1 MLTSIGLLGS
11 TPRGAKGALAT
22 AIVLLCAPLPS
33 AAFKIGFPPG
43 TPPNHEAI
51 TAEAILDTMPSA
63 DPKFVQNIKSGN
75 YNTDLAHF
83 FDSRFHFDNSMAR
96 FGGGLGGSSNG
107 GFEAGFAL
115 LHGDGVNAGTLQQ
128 AAMEATSCDSNN
140 NCTVNPLFLHPLYT
154 TYHEMVDEIGF
165 TYLNL
170 STNSSCLEEPACPTD
185 NFVAGIAYV
194 EALMAPTLV
203 AGDYPDPDDI
213 SWLSQSLV
221 PNFSDQV
228 AGIKQNLDGLLGQ
241 HCRPWWSASNMCFA
255 TLELMAP
262 SDNDFQLLASHLR
275 ILQYEYQA
283 YFAWQHL
290 GHAFHTTQD
299 FFAHSNYVEL
309 ASCRKGP
316 PCDPTALQASGV
328 CGTPLSA
335 PPIVPLAAVPLPTDH
350 NWSLSLA
357 QFQATFNL
365 GTLKQT
371 LDQRPPLFG
380 GDSNSNHLQTGAFP
394 CPPGQGVAGFPYCH
408 DAWPVAGGPPMPGMN
423 KDLTPQDAGVLA
435 EPNHQNFPWAR
446 ATAVRMSADLFGAFL
461 LSLPSPGSFV
471 NANFGDFVAA
481 AVNPVG
487 AMPGCGSSLGSSSS
501 GLSSIS
507 PGSVVSAPR
516 VTGLQLAVPPPAKTL
531 PVTVNPSL
539 PTLAAMVR
547 PVVMRTLPP
556 ITRPELIQPNPQPHI
571 FVRVAPN
578 QVFSIGEQT
587 TIVVSA
593 FDAQTGA
600 PLAGLPVA
608 IGNVRGATG
617 APIPL
622 TLQPQAQQRCGS
634 YGGQPFCLNLWV
646 SPSGTVMAPADRY
659 PGGGGQF
666 TISVAI
672 PKMLVSLAAG
682 PAIKPGTASFSVVAV
697 DAQTRRPVPGAEVLV
712 GGKPIGPANQP
723 IKFPLNAVAPFR
735 PSVRTGVETLA
746 AGHGPPLIV
755 RAAGYSDALVH
766 YAISSAAP

>member
-1 MLTSIGLLGS
+1 MFAVTDLSGS
-11 TPRGAKGALAT
+11 ALSGVKRALAT
-22 AIVLLCAPLPS
+22 AVLLLCAPLPS
-33 AAFKIGFPPG
+33 SAFKIGFPPS

-63 DPKFVQNIKSGN
+63 DPKMVQNIKSGN

-96 FGGGLGGSSNG
+96 TVNIGGSSNG

-115 LHGDGVNAGTLQQ
+115 LHGDGVNPGTLQQ
-128 AAMEATSCDSNN
+128 AVTEATVCDSNN

-154 TYHEMVDEIGF
+154 TYRDLVEDIAG

-170 STNSSCLEEPACPTD
+170 STNVGCLEEPACPTD
-185 NFVAGIAYV
+185 DFIGGFAYA
-194 EALMAPTLV
+194 EAQMAPTLV
-203 AGDYPDPDDI
+203 AGDYPDPDDV
-213 SWLSQSLV
+213 SWLSPSLV

-228 AGIKQNLDGLLGQ
+228 AGIKQNLDGMLGQ
-241 HCRPWWSASNMCFA
+241 HCRPIWSFSSMCFA

-262 SDNDFQLLASHLR
+262 TDNDFQLLASHLR

-316 PCDPTALQASGV
+316 PCDPAALQSANV

-335 PPIVPLAAVPLPTDH
+335 PPVIPPGAIPLPTDR
-350 NWSLSLA
+350 NWSTSLA
-357 QFQATFNL
+357 QFRATFNL
-365 GTLKQT
+365 NALKQT

-380 GDSNSNHLQTGAFP
+380 GDANSNHLQTGAFP

-446 ATAVRMSADLFGAFL
+446 TTAVRMSADLFGAFM

-471 NANFGDFVAA
+471 NVNFGDFVAA

-487 AMPGCGSSLGSSSS
+487 VMPACGSPLGSSSS
-501 GLSSIS
+501 PLSSIS
-507 PGSVVSAPR
+507 PGSVVNAPR
-516 VTGLQLAVPPPAKTL
+516 VTGPQLIVPPPVKTL
-531 PVTVNPSL
+531 PMTVNPSL
-539 PTLAAMVR
+539 PTLAAMIR

-556 ITRPELIQPNPQPHI
+556 ITRPELIQPNTQPHI
-571 FVRVAPN
+571 YVRIAPN
-578 QVFSIGEQT
+578 QVFRIGEQAT
-587 TIVVSA
+587 VVVSA
-593 FDAQTGA
+593 FDAQTGV
-600 PLAGLPVA
+600 PLTGLPVA
-608 IGNVRGATG
+608 IGAVRGATA

-622 TLQPQAQQRCGS
+622 TVQPQAQQRCGS
-634 YGGQPFCLNLWV
+634 YGGQPFCLNQWV

-672 PKMLVSLAAG
+672 PKMLVSLASGSAV
-682 PAIKPGTASFSVVAV
+682 KPGTASFTVVAV
-697 DAQTRRPVPGAEVLV
+697 DSLSLQAVPGARVLA
-712 GGKPIGPANQP
+712 GGKLIGAANQP
-723 IKFPLNAVAPFR
+723 IRFPLSAITPFR
-735 PSVRTGVETLA
+735 PSGRAGLETLA
-746 AGHGPPLIV
+746 ASHGPPLIV
-755 RAAGYSDALVH
+755 QAPGYSDALVH